1 MNEFETRKKQRKD
14 ELAGLPWR
22 AELRKVQCKRTKEQ
36 FLTPSQYGSLYFTK
50 IKESLPVPTR
60 YILRGASGEPS
71 GNKTLLRERH
81 TLLRGFLVLQGLLHF
96 VVDAVR
102 IGSDSTY
109 PS

>member
-71 GNKTLLRERH
+71 GNKTLLRAYAFATQH
-81 TLLRGFLVLQGLLHF
+81 TAQVLRYRLQATGY
-96 VVDAVR
+96 R
-102 IGSDSTY
+102 PKKG
-109 PS
+109 